1 MDVRSDIFPDTP
13 DGFHPRD
20 VSVRLAR
27 PDERIRW
34 DRLMNQHH
42 YLGFKRFAGRGVRYV
57 FEWRGQWVGLAGWQ
71 SGAFKCRPRDQ
82 WIGWKRELQF
92 TRMHLIANNTRF
104 LILGAPG
111 CFPNLASFALA
122 AMVQRLSADWSAAY
136 GHSLLLAETFV
147 DPSKFCG
154 HIVQRHR

>member
-20 VSVRLAR
+20 VSVRLVR

-42 YLGFKRFAGRGVRYV
+42 YLGFKRFPGRGLPYV

-92 TRMHLIANNTRF
+92 GLIRRCYGEANHLK
-104 LILGAPG
+104 G
-111 CFPNLASFALA
+111 CAWNIREKGRTPCIK
-122 AMVQRLSADWSAAY
+122 R
-136 GHSLLLAETFV
+136 HSN
-147 DPSKFCG
+147 
-154 HIVQRHR
+154 

>member
-42 YLGFKRFAGRGVRYV
+42 YLGFKRFPGRGLPYV
-57 FEWRGQWVGLAGWQ
+57 FEWRGQCVGLAGWQ
-71 SGAFKCRPRDQ
+71 SGAFKCVNLLSKVTPFCRSIMTPCGTEGQLERSRSRTSPQDEPSQ
-82 WIGWKRELQF
+82 SFLCRSSLVAFPSLPDEKEFLQSEG
-92 TRMHLIANNTRF
+92 RV
-104 LILGAPG
+104 ILRRN
-111 CFPNLASFALA
+111 FPS
-122 AMVQRLSADWSAAY
+122 
-136 GHSLLLAETFV
+136 
-147 DPSKFCG
+147 
-154 HIVQRHR
+154 

>member
-42 YLGFKRFAGRGVRYV
+42 YLGFKRFPGRGLPYV

-71 SGAFKCRPRDQ
+71 SGAFN
-82 WIGWKRELQF
+82 LNS
-92 TRMHLIANNTRF
+92 AV
-104 LILGAPG
+104 GARQNSG
-111 CFPNLASFALA
+111 K
-122 AMVQRLSADWSAAY
+122 
-136 GHSLLLAETFV
+136 LLML
-147 DPSKFCG
+147 K
-154 HIVQRHR
+154 Q

>member
-13 DGFHPRD
+13 DGFHLRD

-34 DRLMNQHH
+34 DRLMDQHH
-42 YLGFKRFAGRGVRYV
+42 YLGFKRFPGRGLRYV

-111 CFPNLASFALA
+111 CFPNLASLALPL
-122 AMVQRLSADWSAAY
+122 RFPCTCRDGSA
-136 GHSLLLAETFV
+136 LE
-147 DPSKFCG
+147 
-154 HIVQRHR
+154 R